1 MDIEAL
7 KDAAKKAKREYE
19 KAKSDIDD
27 MAKAAADQVRKLNA
41 GRLLELETAANA
53 ALAAYNH
60 VASLAASHPWEG
72 KEVGRPRPGRM
83 GWEFGVVEVRR
94 LGTKFA
100 EHTPDWRMPRM
111 GKPFVRGLLKS
122 GRPALKVLHFGDNI
136 AGVELYGWQLVDDAQ
151 GDAK

>member
-7 KDAAKKAKREYE
+7 KDAANKAQRERIRAE
-19 KAKSDIDD
+19 REVDD

-41 GRLLELETAANA
+41 GRLLELGHAADA

-72 KEVGRPRPGRM
+72 KKVWRKK
-83 GWEFGVVEVRR
+83 WSHSSKEFGVVEVRR
-94 LGTKFA
+94 LDTKFA
-100 EHTPDWRMPRM
+100 EHTPDWRMPGM

-122 GRPALKVLHFGDNI
+122 GRPALKVLHYGENI
-136 AGVELYGWQLVDDAQ
+136 NGVALSGWQLVDDAQ
-151 GDAK
+151 GDTK